1 VGNSAIALVPIVI
14 VLFLA
19 ATSLWVY
26 QDAANHARRGRPVYF
41 SAGNLEVSAPAVWA
55 AGCLALWVFVM
66 PLYIT
71 CRKHAD

>member
-1 VGNSAIALVPIVI
+1 MGSDSIALVPIVV

-26 QDAANHARRGRPVYF
+26 QDATNHASRGRPVYF
-41 SAGNLEVSAPAVWA
+41 SAGSLEVSAPAVWA
-55 AGCLALWVFVM
+55 AACLVLWVFVM

-71 CRKHAD
+71 CRKRTD